1 MDKIRVIIADDN
13 EAMRRIERKMIS
25 RVEGFELVGEACD
38 GIELLEMVESLRP
51 QIVFLD
57 VEMPGKTGVEAARV
71 IQDMDPSIIMIFATA
86 HDQYMGDAFEV
97 YAFDYLIKPFK
108 VDRVLQTLERARDRL
123 NPDKD
128 EAPLPVP
135 AAQSAPRPAARL
147 MLHHRDGV
155 SFVNTGDIVLVQRED
170 RSTVIYTAGGERY
183 VTSDSLSD
191 TEARLDPAVFFRCHK
206 SYIINLNCI
215 SNITPYGRWTYVV
228 RLKGIQQDALITH
241 EKYEELERLFS

>member
-13 EAMRRIERKMIS
+13 EAMRMIERKMINK
-25 RVEGFELVGEACD
+25 VEGFELVGEAKD
-38 GIELLEMVESLRP
+38 GVECIQLVEQLRP

-71 IQDMDPSIIMIFATA
+71 IQDMDPSIILIFATA

-108 VDRVLQTLERARDRL
+108 VERVLQTLERARDRL
-123 NPDKD
+123 NPEKD

-135 AAQSAPRPAARL
+135 AAPRPKSAARL
-147 MLHHRDGV
+147 MLHHKEGV
-155 SFVNTGDIVLVQRED
+155 SFVSTQDIVLVQRED
-170 RSTVIYTAGGERY
+170 RSTVIYTTTGERY
-183 VTSDSLSD
+183 VTGDSLSE
-191 TEARLDPAVFFRCHK
+191 TEARLDPSVFFRCHK
-206 SYIINLNCI
+206 SYIINLNYI
-215 SNITPYGRWTYVV
+215 SNITPYGRWTYIV

-241 EKYEELERLFS
+241 EKYEELEQLFA